1 MNTIVLIISA
11 IVITTI
17 IMYLYYCQESYHRT
31 QMDRINYLEYK
42 YQQKKRELD
51 ILAMKS
57 RECPVEGLTNPRS
70 CYVGSKYRCS
80 WNERLGRCDL
90 MT

>member
-1 MNTIVLIISA
+1 MNKIVLI
-11 IVITTI
+11 VGTI
-17 IMYLYYCQESYHRT
+17 IITATILYIYYCQESYHQI
-31 QMDRINYLEYK
+31 QMDRIKYLEYK
-42 YQQKKRELD
+42 YQQKKSELD

-57 RECPVEGLTNPRS
+57 SKCLVEGLTNPRS
-70 CYVGSKYRCS
+70 CYVGSNYRCS